1 MAQFSKEEIEKYRAD
16 YQAEVRRINS
26 EPGGKP
32 LTQSELDEALNG
44 LSDMSIKDLIRQQV
58 PPETR
63 AHIQMYYN

>member
-1 MAQFSKEEIEKYRAD
+1 MAKYSKEEIEKYRAE
-16 YQAEVRRINS
+16 YQAEIRRINN
-26 EPGGKP
+26 EPGGRP
-32 LTQSELDEALNG
+32 LIESELENALNS

>member
-1 MAQFSKEEIEKYRAD
+1 MTETMAKYSKEEIEKI
-16 YQAEVRRINS
+16 RRINN
-26 EPGGKP
+26 EPGGRP
-32 LTQSELDEALNG
+32 LIESELENALNS